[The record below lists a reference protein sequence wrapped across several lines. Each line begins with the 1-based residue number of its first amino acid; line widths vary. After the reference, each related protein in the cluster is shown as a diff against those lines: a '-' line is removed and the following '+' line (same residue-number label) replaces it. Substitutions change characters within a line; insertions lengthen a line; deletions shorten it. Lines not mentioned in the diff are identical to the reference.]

1 MVDGLSTEVSS
12 STRSAQGSRHDL
24 SVLSSHAALHAP
36 SAGSTPISKL
46 RAHKSAFRLRAI
58 HPDDGTT
65 MTVSTS
71 ALEPN
76 PQPAVWSAPAA
87 QDLSGIIGHHIVYT
101 YANDWKYEMYIK
113 NATTIDYHVHSGDV
127 GGRVVKGQQVDLVLL
142 DDEHYKLSWTE
153 PTGTSVAVNYLP
165 GKRRVH
171 GSTFFPQWVAADG
184 SKIAVY
190 QNDHLDEMRRL
201 RAAGP
206 TYPIEVITEF
216 ATITSF
222 TFVGVDDETVIA
234 APPR

>member
-1 MVDGLSTEVSS
+1 MMGTNM
-12 STRSAQGSRHDL
+12 TI
-24 SVLSSHAALHAP
+24 
-36 SAGSTPISKL
+36 STPQCNPDQQQ
-46 RAHKSAFRLRAI
+46 SAEVKPF
-58 HPDDGTT
+58 
-65 MTVSTS
+65 
-71 ALEPN
+71 
-76 PQPAVWSAPAA
+76 A
-87 QDLSGIIGHHIVYT
+87 QDLSGIIGYHMVYT

-127 GGRVVKGQQVDLVLL
+127 GGRVVKGQRVDLVLL

-190 QNDHLDEMRRL
+190 QNNHLDEMRRL

-216 ATITSF
+216 ATIASF
-222 TFVGVDDETVIA
+222 TFVGVDDETVIPA
-234 APPR
+234 STR

>member
-1 MVDGLSTEVSS
+1 MG
-12 STRSAQGSRHDL
+12 AN
-24 SVLSSHAALHAP
+24 
-36 SAGSTPISKL
+36 
-46 RAHKSAFRLRAI
+46 
-58 HPDDGTT
+58 
-65 MTVSTS
+65 MTVFTS
-71 ALEPN
+71 ALEA
-76 PQPAVWSAPAA
+76 QQQQSVDLAPFP
-87 QDLSGIIGHHIVYT
+87 QDLSGIVGHHIVYT
-101 YANDWKYEMYIK
+101 YANDWKYEMYFK

-127 GGRVVKGQQVDLVLL
+127 GGRVVKGQQVDLVRL
-142 DDEHYKLSWTE
+142 DDDHYKLSWTE

-222 TFVGVDDETVIA
+222 TFVGVDDESVIPEPA
-234 APPR
+234 LSCDSSLMSVDTRRAGTGERQHA

>member
-1 MVDGLSTEVSS
+1 
-12 STRSAQGSRHDL
+12 
-24 SVLSSHAALHAP
+24 
-36 SAGSTPISKL
+36 
-46 RAHKSAFRLRAI
+46 
-58 HPDDGTT
+58 

>member
-1 MVDGLSTEVSS
+1 MAWT
-12 STRSAQGSRHDL
+12 AQ
-24 SVLSSHAALHAP
+24 HAAHRELVTVMK
-36 SAGSTPISKL
+36 GIQ
-46 RAHKSAFRLRAI
+46 
-58 HPDDGTT
+58 

-71 ALEPN
+71 GPESSG
-76 PQPAVWSAPAA
+76 QPADGAAPAA
-87 QDLSGIIGHHIVYT
+87 QDLSGIVGHHIVYT
-101 YANDWKYEMYIK
+101 YANDWNYEMYIK
-113 NATTIDYHVHSGDV
+113 NATTIDYHVHTGDV
-127 GGRVVKGQQVDLVLL
+127 GGRVVKGQPVDLVQLE
-142 DDEHYKLSWTE
+142 DDHYKLSWTE

-222 TFVGVDDETVIA
+222 TFVGADDESVIP
-234 APPR
+234 APAQALSA

>member
-1 MVDGLSTEVSS
+1 MALT
-12 STRSAQGSRHDL
+12 AQ
-24 SVLSSHAALHAP
+24 HAA
-36 SAGSTPISKL
+36 
-46 RAHKSAFRLRAI
+46 HKEHVTVMR
-58 HPDDGTT
+58 GMQ

-71 ALEPN
+71 GPESN
-76 PQPAVWSAPAA
+76 GQPSAGAVPAA
-87 QDLSGIIGHHIVYT
+87 QDLSGIVGHHIVYT
-101 YANDWKYEMYIK
+101 YANDWNYEMYIK
-113 NATTIDYHVHSGDV
+113 NATTIDYHVHTGDV
-127 GGRVVKGQQVDLVLL
+127 GGRVVKGQPVDLVQL
-142 DDEHYKLSWTE
+142 DHDHYKLSWTE

-222 TFVGVDDETVIA
+222 TFVGADDESVIP
-234 APPR
+234 APTPALTA